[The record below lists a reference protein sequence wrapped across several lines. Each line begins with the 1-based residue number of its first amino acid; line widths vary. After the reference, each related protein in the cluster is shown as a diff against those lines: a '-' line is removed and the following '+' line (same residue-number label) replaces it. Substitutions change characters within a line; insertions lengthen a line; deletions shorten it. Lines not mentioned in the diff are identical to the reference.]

1 MWGFGAIVTL
11 VAAASGLVAAL
22 PTSNTTLPIIIK
34 RSINGIMWGFG
45 AIVTLVAA
53 ASGLVAALPTSNT
66 TLPIIIKRSIN
77 GATGSNCNGYTF
89 TAAQVSAA
97 AQESLNH
104 VLAGTTV
111 GTNKYPHVLDN
122 REGFTY
128 PSGCTVTRYE
138 FPIFKNKIYTGGD
151 PSVDRVIIG
160 HVSGSS
166 AYSCGV
172 LTHQGASGNN
182 FLQCDN
188 V

>member
-1 MWGFGAIVTL
+1 MLGLNAVIPL
-11 VAAASGLVAAL
+11 LAAVIGLVTAL
-22 PTSNTTLPIIIK
+22 PTTNTTL
-34 RSINGIMWGFG
+34 SI
-45 AIVTLVAA
+45 VV
-53 ASGLVAALPTSNT
+53 
-66 TLPIIIKRSIN
+66 KRSIN
-77 GATGSNCNGYTF
+77 GATGSDCNGKYICAYILSPSRELILPTGYTF

-97 AQESLNH
+97 AQASLSH

-138 FPIFKNKIYTGGD
+138 FPIFRNKIYTGGD

-166 AYSCGV
+166 AYSCGKALIQSNKIWST
-172 LTHQGASGNN
+172 LT
-182 FLQCDN
+182 FD
-188 V
+188 

>member
-1 MWGFGAIVTL
+1 MWGFQTL
-11 VAAASGLVAAL
+11 ATVLVVASGFAAAL
-22 PTSNTTLPIIIK
+22 PTSDATVPQVFK
-34 RSINGIMWGFG
+34 RTIT
-45 AIVTLVAA
+45 A
-53 ASGLVAALPTSNT
+53 
-66 TLPIIIKRSIN
+66 
-77 GATGSNCNGYTF
+77 ATGSNCNGYTF
-89 TAAQVSAA
+89 TAAQVSSA
-97 AQESLNH
+97 AQASLSH

-138 FPIFKNKIYTGGD
+138 FPIFKDHVYTGGD

-172 LTHQGASGNN
+172 LTYQGASGNN
-182 FLQCDN
+182 FLQCSN
-188 V
+188 T

>member
-1 MWGFGAIVTL
+1 MVWGFGAVVTL

-22 PTSNTTLPIIIK
+22 PTSN
-34 RSINGIMWGFG
+34 
-45 AIVTLVAA
+45 A
-53 ASGLVAALPTSNT
+53 

-77 GATGSNCNGYTF
+77 GATGSDCNGYTF
-89 TAAQVSAA
+89 TATQVSAA